1 MAAEARRAKLLA
13 GATPEEIA
21 AAEAAVEIARAGE
34 SSVRAALASAEA
46 NLAALRAGATPEE
59 IAIAE
64 RQVEAAK
71 DALWGAQSQRDAVC
85 GRTQRGGRQADCD
98 AANAGAYRGE
108 EEVRIAQLRLQQLHN
123 GPRAE
128 EIAMAEAQV
137 LQAQGQLSTAQAQT
151 KQAEARLAQ
160 VRAGASTEDLAGA
173 EAEVRR
179 ATAQL
184 AMVRSGSRPETIAAV
199 KAAEAALAQA
209 RVYLEETAL
218 RAPFV
223 GTVGEVAVEVGE
235 QVAPGTPIAR
245 LGDLTELAVVNIAVG
260 NGATVAFDAIGDLE
274 LAGKVARIKP
284 LGQSQHGDIV
294 YTVVIALTQGDP
306 RLHWNMTASVEIE
319 RTE

>member
-1 MAAEARRAKLLA
+1 
-13 GATPEEIA
+13 
-21 AAEAAVEIARAGE
+21 
-34 SSVRAALASAEA
+34 
-46 NLAALRAGATPEE
+46 
-59 IAIAE
+59 
-64 RQVEAAK
+64 
-71 DALWGAQSQRDAVC
+71 
-85 GRTQRGGRQADCD
+85 
-98 AANAGAYRGE
+98 
-108 EEVRIAQLRLQQLHN
+108 
-123 GPRAE
+123 
-128 EIAMAEAQV
+128 MAEAQV
-137 LQAQGQLSTAQAQT
+137 LQAQGQLSNAQAQT

-184 AMVRSGSRPETIAAV
+184 AMVRSGSRPETIAAAEAEV

-209 RVYLEETAL
+209 RVYLEETTL
-218 RAPFV
+218 RAPFA